1 LWQVETSGP
10 VFSSPLLWK
19 SFVLVGCNDGHLYVV
34 QRHVGQQED
43 ETATL
48 ALKIRADSAITASPS
63 LLPVPSQHDD
73 PTGEERAVLAFCPS
87 DNNVTLVGLAA
98 FPHQQSLQGGE
109 EGADQRRSDEQP
121 HEAAGLSV
129 AWRREVAISRRGK
142 KVFSSPVILA
152 DRLLCA
158 SRDNS
163 IYCFTLVP

>member
-1 LWQVETSGP
+1 
-10 VFSSPLLWK
+10 
-19 SFVLVGCNDGHLYVV
+19 
-34 QRHVGQQED
+34 VGQQED

-163 IYCFTLVP
+163 I